1 MRKRGQEPFLVVGS
15 PFCHGP
21 GQKRFLTPFS
31 RDGFTFIE
39 ILATIALLTIVLP
52 SVMTGISL
60 GLGACDLA
68 RQEAQA
74 ASLAHD
80 KLMEILADSQNQQA
94 DLSGD
99 FGETWPAYRWMAQSS
114 DWESGTLRQVD
125 VVVTWQAGGR
135 ERFVTLSTLVLD
147 EQIAQ
152 AQEEETP

>member
-1 MRKRGQEPFLVVGS
+1 MRRG
-15 PFCHGP
+15 
-21 GQKRFLTPFS
+21 
-31 RDGFTFIE
+31 GFTFIE

-52 SVMTGISL
+52 SVMTGISI

-74 ASLAHD
+74 AGLAHD

-99 FGETWPAYRWMAQSS
+99 FGQTWPAYRWMAQSS
-114 DWESGTLRQVD
+114 EWESGTLRQVD

-135 ERFVTLSTLVLD
+135 ERFVTLSSLVLD
-147 EQIAQ
+147 DQIAQ